1 MSKFNSFPT
10 KVQMI
15 YGREERMNWISGWIQ
30 GIIIAVIIGT
40 IIEMLLPDGNC
51 KKYVKVVIGV
61 YILFSIVSPVIT
73 KVTGNEFRV
82 SDIYDINTY
91 IEVSAKSSQENIE
104 NSQQNQI
111 KQVYITNLKN
121 DMKQKIQEKG
131 YSVKS
136 LTLEISNDEQYTLKK
151 IFAQVSKRKN
161 EENNEV
167 KGVNEINITVGN
179 TTESQE
185 EDISI
190 STKEQNDL
198 KAYLSGIYNLEE
210 KNININ

>member
-1 MSKFNSFPT
+1 
-10 KVQMI
+10 
-15 YGREERMNWISGWIQ
+15 MNWISGWIQ
-30 GIIIAVIIGT
+30 GIIIAVVIGT

-91 IEVSAKSSQENIE
+91 IEVNAKSSQKNIE
-104 NSQQNQI
+104 NSQQDQI
-111 KQVYITNLKN
+111 KQVYITNLKS

-131 YSVKS
+131 YIVKS

-151 IFAQVSKRKN
+151 IFVQVSKKKN
-161 EENNEV
+161 ENNNEV
-167 KGVNEINITVGN
+167 KNVNEINITISDN
-179 TTESQE
+179 TENKE
-185 EDISI
+185 ENISI
-190 STKEQNDL
+190 SNKEQNEL
-198 KAYLSGIYNLEE
+198 KAYLSSVYNLEE

>member
-1 MSKFNSFPT
+1 
-10 KVQMI
+10 
-15 YGREERMNWISGWIQ
+15 MNWISGWIQ

-104 NSQQNQI
+104 SSQQNQI

-151 IFAQVSKRKN
+151 IFAQVSKKKN
-161 EENNEV
+161 EETNEV
-167 KGVNEINITVGN
+167 KGVNEINITVSN
-179 TTESQE
+179 TTENIE

>member
-1 MSKFNSFPT
+1 
-10 KVQMI
+10 
-15 YGREERMNWISGWIQ
+15 MNWISGWIQ

-91 IEVSAKSSQENIE
+91 IEVSTKSSQENIE

-136 LTLEISNDEQYTLKK
+136 LTLEISNNEQYTLKK

-167 KGVNEINITVGN
+167 KGVNEINITISN
-179 TTESQE
+179 TTENIE

-210 KNININ
+210 KNINIY

>member
-1 MSKFNSFPT
+1 
-10 KVQMI
+10 
-15 YGREERMNWISGWIQ
+15 MNWISGWIQ

-73 KVTGNEFRV
+73 KFTGNEFRV

-167 KGVNEINITVGN
+167 KGANEINITISN
-179 TTESQE
+179 TTKNIE

>member
-1 MSKFNSFPT
+1 
-10 KVQMI
+10 
-15 YGREERMNWISGWIQ
+15 MNWISGWIQ

-73 KVTGNEFRV
+73 KFTGNEFRV

-91 IEVSAKSSQENIE
+91 IEVSTKSSQENIE
-104 NSQQNQI
+104 NNQQNQI

-167 KGVNEINITVGN
+167 KGVNEINITISN
-179 TTESQE
+179 TTENIE
-185 EDISI
+185 GDISI

-210 KNININ
+210 KNINIY

>member
-1 MSKFNSFPT
+1 
-10 KVQMI
+10 
-15 YGREERMNWISGWIQ
+15 MNWISGWIQ

-131 YSVKS
+131 YRVKS

-151 IFAQVSKRKN
+151 IFAQVSKKKN

-167 KGVNEINITVGN
+167 KGVNEINITISN
-179 TTESQE
+179 TAE
-185 EDISI
+185 EKEENISI

>member
-1 MSKFNSFPT
+1 
-10 KVQMI
+10 
-15 YGREERMNWISGWIQ
+15 MNWISGWIQ

-151 IFAQVSKRKN
+151 IFAQVTKRKN

-167 KGVNEINITVGN
+167 KGANEINITISN
-179 TTESQE
+179 TTENIE

>member
-1 MSKFNSFPT
+1 
-10 KVQMI
+10 
-15 YGREERMNWISGWIQ
+15 MNWISGWIQ

-73 KVTGNEFRV
+73 KFTGNEFRV

-167 KGVNEINITVGN
+167 KGANEINITISN
-179 TTESQE
+179 TTENIE

>member
-1 MSKFNSFPT
+1 
-10 KVQMI
+10 
-15 YGREERMNWISGWIQ
+15 MNWISGWIQ
-30 GIIIAVIIGT
+30 EIIIAVIIGT

-91 IEVSAKSSQENIE
+91 IEVSTKSSQENIE

-167 KGVNEINITVGN
+167 KGVNEINITISN
-179 TTESQE
+179 TTENIE

-210 KNININ
+210 KNINIY

>member
-1 MSKFNSFPT
+1 
-10 KVQMI
+10 MI
-15 YGREERMNWISGWIQ
+15 YRREEKMNWISGWIQ

-91 IEVSAKSSQENIE
+91 IEVSTKSSQENIE

-167 KGVNEINITVGN
+167 KGVNEINITISN
-179 TTESQE
+179 TTENIE
-185 EDISI
+185 GDISI

-198 KAYLSGIYNLEE
+198 KEYLSGIYNLEE
-210 KNININ
+210 KNINIY

>member
-1 MSKFNSFPT
+1 
-10 KVQMI
+10 
-15 YGREERMNWISGWIQ
+15 MNWISGWIQ

-73 KVTGNEFRV
+73 KVTGNKFRV

-91 IEVSAKSSQENIE
+91 IEVSAKNSQENIE

-167 KGVNEINITVGN
+167 KEINEINITISN
-179 TTESQE
+179 TTENIE

>member
-1 MSKFNSFPT
+1 
-10 KVQMI
+10 
-15 YGREERMNWISGWIQ
+15 MNWISGWIQ

-91 IEVSAKSSQENIE
+91 IEVSTKSSQENIE

-167 KGVNEINITVGN
+167 KGVNEINITISN
-179 TTESQE
+179 TTENIE

-198 KAYLSGIYNLEE
+198 KAYLSGIYNLEK

>member
-1 MSKFNSFPT
+1 
-10 KVQMI
+10 
-15 YGREERMNWISGWIQ
+15 MNWISGWIQ

-104 NSQQNQI
+104 NNQQNQI

-151 IFAQVSKRKN
+151 IFAQVSKKKD
-161 EENNEV
+161 EETKEV
-167 KGVNEINITVGN
+167 KGVNEINVTISN
-179 TTESQE
+179 TTENIE

>member
-1 MSKFNSFPT
+1 
-10 KVQMI
+10 
-15 YGREERMNWISGWIQ
+15 MNWISGWIQ

-91 IEVSAKSSQENIE
+91 IEVSTKSSQENIE

-167 KGVNEINITVGN
+167 KGVNEINTTISN
-179 TTESQE
+179 TTENIE

-210 KNININ
+210 KNINIY

>member
-1 MSKFNSFPT
+1 
-10 KVQMI
+10 
-15 YGREERMNWISGWIQ
+15 MNWISGWIQ

-82 SDIYDINTY
+82 SDIYDINTH

-151 IFAQVSKRKN
+151 IVAQVTKRKN

-167 KGVNEINITVGN
+167 KGVNEINITISN
-179 TTESQE
+179 TTENIE

>member
-1 MSKFNSFPT
+1 
-10 KVQMI
+10 
-15 YGREERMNWISGWIQ
+15 MNWISGWIQ

-91 IEVSAKSSQENIE
+91 IEVSTKSSQENIE

-136 LTLEISNDEQYTLKK
+136 LILEISNDEQYTLKK

-167 KGVNEINITVGN
+167 KGVNEINITISN
-179 TTESQE
+179 TTENIE
-185 EDISI
+185 GDISI

-210 KNININ
+210 KNINIY

>member
-1 MSKFNSFPT
+1 
-10 KVQMI
+10 
-15 YGREERMNWISGWIQ
+15 MNWISGWIQ

-91 IEVSAKSSQENIE
+91 IEASTKSSQENIE

-167 KGVNEINITVGN
+167 KGANEINITISN
-179 TTESQE
+179 TTENIE

>member
-1 MSKFNSFPT
+1 
-10 KVQMI
+10 
-15 YGREERMNWISGWIQ
+15 MNWISGWIQ

-61 YILFSIVSPVIT
+61 YILFSIVSPAIT

-91 IEVSAKSSQENIE
+91 IEVSTKSSQENIE

-151 IFAQVSKRKN
+151 IFAQVTKRKN

-167 KGVNEINITVGN
+167 KGVNEINITISN
-179 TTESQE
+179 TTENIE

>member
-1 MSKFNSFPT
+1 
-10 KVQMI
+10 
-15 YGREERMNWISGWIQ
+15 MNWISGWIQ

-91 IEVSAKSSQENIE
+91 IEVSTKSSQENIE

-167 KGVNEINITVGN
+167 KGVNEINITISN
-179 TTESQE
+179 TTENIE

-210 KNININ
+210 KNINIY

>member
-1 MSKFNSFPT
+1 
-10 KVQMI
+10 
-15 YGREERMNWISGWIQ
+15 MNWISGWIQ

-51 KKYVKVVIGV
+51 KKYIKVVIGV

-104 NSQQNQI
+104 NNQQNQI

-121 DMKQKIQEKG
+121 DMKQKIQKKG

-167 KGVNEINITVGN
+167 KGVNEINITISN
-179 TTESQE
+179 TTENIE
-185 EDISI
+185 ENISI

>member
-15 YGREERMNWISGWIQ
+15 YRREEKMNWISGWIQ

-51 KKYVKVVIGV
+51 KKYIKVVIGV

-161 EENNEV
+161 EENNEA

>member
-1 MSKFNSFPT
+1 
-10 KVQMI
+10 
-15 YGREERMNWISGWIQ
+15 MNWISGWIQ

-104 NSQQNQI
+104 NSQPNQI

-167 KGVNEINITVGN
+167 KSVNEINITISN
-179 TTESQE
+179 TTENIE

-210 KNININ
+210 KNINIY

>member
-1 MSKFNSFPT
+1 
-10 KVQMI
+10 
-15 YGREERMNWISGWIQ
+15 MNWISGWIQ

-91 IEVSAKSSQENIE
+91 IEASAKNSQENIE

-151 IFAQVSKRKN
+151 IFAQVSKKKN

-167 KGVNEINITVGN
+167 KGVNEINITVSN
-179 TTESQE
+179 TTENIE
-185 EDISI
+185 DDISI

>member
-1 MSKFNSFPT
+1 
-10 KVQMI
+10 
-15 YGREERMNWISGWIQ
+15 MNWISGWIQ
-30 GIIIAVIIGT
+30 GIIIAVVIGT

-91 IEVSAKSSQENIE
+91 IEVNAKSSQKNIE
-104 NSQQNQI
+104 NSQQDQI
-111 KQVYITNLKN
+111 KQVYITNLKS

-131 YSVKS
+131 YIVKS

-151 IFAQVSKRKN
+151 IFVQVSKKKN
-161 EENNEV
+161 EDNNEV
-167 KGVNEINITVGN
+167 KNVNEINITISN
-179 TTESQE
+179 KTENKE
-185 EDISI
+185 ENISV
-190 STKEQNDL
+190 SNKEQNEL
-198 KAYLSGIYNLEE
+198 KAYLSSVYNLEE

>member
-1 MSKFNSFPT
+1 
-10 KVQMI
+10 
-15 YGREERMNWISGWIQ
+15 MNWISGWIQ

-40 IIEMLLPDGNC
+40 IIEMLLLDGNC

-167 KGVNEINITVGN
+167 KGVNEINITISN
-179 TTESQE
+179 TTENIE

-198 KAYLSGIYNLEE
+198 KAYLSGIYNLEK

>member
-1 MSKFNSFPT
+1 
-10 KVQMI
+10 
-15 YGREERMNWISGWIQ
+15 MNWISGWIQ

-167 KGVNEINITVGN
+167 KGVNEINITISN
-179 TTESQE
+179 TTENIE
-185 EDISI
+185 GDISI

-210 KNININ
+210 KNINIY

>member
-1 MSKFNSFPT
+1 
-10 KVQMI
+10 
-15 YGREERMNWISGWIQ
+15 MNWISGWIQ

-51 KKYVKVVIGV
+51 KKYVRVVIGV

-104 NSQQNQI
+104 SSQQNQI

-151 IFAQVSKRKN
+151 IFAQVSKKKD
-161 EENNEV
+161 EETKKV
-167 KGVNEINITVGN
+167 KGVNEINVTISN
-179 TTESQE
+179 TTENIE

-190 STKEQNDL
+190 STKEQSDL

>member
-1 MSKFNSFPT
+1 
-10 KVQMI
+10 
-15 YGREERMNWISGWIQ
+15 MNWISGWIQ

-73 KVTGNEFRV
+73 KFTGNEFRV

-91 IEVSAKSSQENIE
+91 IEVSTKSSQENIE

-167 KGVNEINITVGN
+167 KGVNEINITISN
-179 TTESQE
+179 TTENIE
-185 EDISI
+185 GDISI

-210 KNININ
+210 KNINIY

>member
-1 MSKFNSFPT
+1 
-10 KVQMI
+10 
-15 YGREERMNWISGWIQ
+15 MNWISGWIQ

-91 IEVSAKSSQENIE
+91 IEASTKSSQENIE

-151 IFAQVSKRKN
+151 IFAQVTKRKN

-167 KGVNEINITVGN
+167 KGVNEINITISN
-179 TTESQE
+179 TTENIE

>member
-1 MSKFNSFPT
+1 
-10 KVQMI
+10 
-15 YGREERMNWISGWIQ
+15 MNWISGWIQ

-91 IEVSAKSSQENIE
+91 IEVSTKSSQENIE

>member
-1 MSKFNSFPT
+1 
-10 KVQMI
+10 
-15 YGREERMNWISGWIQ
+15 MNWISGWIQ

-73 KVTGNEFRV
+73 KITGNEFGV

-151 IFAQVSKRKN
+151 IFAQVSKKKN

-167 KGVNEINITVGN
+167 KGVNEINITIRN
-179 TTESQE
+179 TTENQE
-185 EDISI
+185 ENISI

>member
-1 MSKFNSFPT
+1 
-10 KVQMI
+10 
-15 YGREERMNWISGWIQ
+15 MNWISGWIQ

-51 KKYVKVVIGV
+51 KKYVKIVIGV

-151 IFAQVSKRKN
+151 IFVQVSKKKN
-161 EENNEV
+161 EENNEF
-167 KGVNEINITVGN
+167 KGVNEINIRINN
-179 TTESQE
+179 TTENKE
-185 EDISI
+185 ENISI

>member
-1 MSKFNSFPT
+1 
-10 KVQMI
+10 
-15 YGREERMNWISGWIQ
+15 MNWISGWIQ

-40 IIEMLLPDGNC
+40 IIEMLLPDSNC

-91 IEVSAKSSQENIE
+91 IEVSTKSSQENIE

-167 KGVNEINITVGN
+167 KGVNEINITISN
-179 TTESQE
+179 TTENIE

-210 KNININ
+210 KNINIY

>member
-1 MSKFNSFPT
+1 
-10 KVQMI
+10 
-15 YGREERMNWISGWIQ
+15 MNWISGWIQ

-151 IFAQVSKRKN
+151 ISIQVIKKKN
-161 EENNEV
+161 EEKNDV
-167 KGVNEINITVGN
+167 KGVNEINITISN
-179 TTESQE
+179 TTENQKE
-185 EDISI
+185 NVSI

>member
-1 MSKFNSFPT
+1 
-10 KVQMI
+10 
-15 YGREERMNWISGWIQ
+15 MNWISGWIQ

-91 IEVSAKSSQENIE
+91 IEVSTKSSQENIE

-151 IFAQVSKRKN
+151 IFAQVTKRKN

-167 KGVNEINITVGN
+167 KGVNEINITISN
-179 TTESQE
+179 TTENIE

-210 KNININ
+210 KNINIY

>member
-1 MSKFNSFPT
+1 
-10 KVQMI
+10 
-15 YGREERMNWISGWIQ
+15 MNWISGWIQ

-91 IEVSAKSSQENIE
+91 IEVSTKNSQENIE

-167 KGVNEINITVGN
+167 KGVNEINITISN
-179 TTESQE
+179 TTENIE

-210 KNININ
+210 KNINIY

>member
-1 MSKFNSFPT
+1 
-10 KVQMI
+10 
-15 YGREERMNWISGWIQ
+15 MNWISGWIQ

-73 KVTGNEFRV
+73 KFTGNEFRV

-167 KGVNEINITVGN
+167 KGVNEINITISN
-179 TTESQE
+179 TTENIE